1 MGQQCIRATNSNSNK
16 DGEFR
21 RGISE
26 YSAKQKSSENTKE
39 NEMGLESND
48 RISIERKDQD
58 SCQNK
63 NGLKGKN
70 EETKTKK
77 YKKNNQFNK
86 HEQLPGVLII
96 GNIDLPISKDGPE
109 SQSAN

>member
-1 MGQQCIRATNSNSNK
+1 
-16 DGEFR
+16 
-21 RGISE
+21 
-26 YSAKQKSSENTKE
+26 
-39 NEMGLESND
+39 MGLERND
-48 RISIERKDQD
+48 RISIERKDQE

-77 YKKNNQFNK
+77 YMKNNQFNK

-96 GNIDLPISKDGPE
+96 GNIDLPICKDGPE

>member
-1 MGQQCIRATNSNSNK
+1 
-16 DGEFR
+16 
-21 RGISE
+21 
-26 YSAKQKSSENTKE
+26 
-39 NEMGLESND
+39 MGLESND

-77 YKKNNQFNK
+77 YMKNNQFNK

-96 GNIDLPISKDGPE
+96 GNIDLPICKDGPE